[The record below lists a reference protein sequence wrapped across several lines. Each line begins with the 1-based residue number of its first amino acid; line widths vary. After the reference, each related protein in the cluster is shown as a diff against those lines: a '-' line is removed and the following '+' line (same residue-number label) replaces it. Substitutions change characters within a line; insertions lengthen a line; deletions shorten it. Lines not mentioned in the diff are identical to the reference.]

1 MEVVVLGAIALVV
14 LALNAIGAVF
24 VFGRGSWRW
33 EAADSRD
40 AKGLW
45 AAIVAVGVSIAGIVF
60 GLSALITLWPFWLAL
75 LALSAAFFGVQDWL
89 IARRSQPLATTTTA
103 PALPAPMTWDAL
115 WRSYE
120 GRELPPWMLQ
130 QAHSGQVRYDGK
142 LARVH
147 QGMLVPQPTAP
158 RAPLD
163 GAFDRLDRLLG
174 G

>member
-1 MEVVVLGAIALVV
+1 MEIIVLGAVFLVV
-14 LALNAIGAVF
+14 LALNAVGAGF
-24 VFGRGSWRW
+24 VFGRGAWRW
-33 EAADSRD
+33 DASDSRD

-45 AAIVAVGVSIAGIVF
+45 AAIVGAGVVIAGVVF
-60 GLSALITLWPFWLAL
+60 GLSALVALWPFWLAL
-75 LALSAAFFGVQDWL
+75 LTLSAVFFGVQDWL
-89 IARRSQPLATTTTA
+89 IARRAGPGA
-103 PALPAPMTWDAL
+103 ALLPPPPAPMTWDAL

-130 QAHSGQVRYDGK
+130 QALGGQVRYDGK

-158 RAPLD
+158 PATLD
-163 GAFDRLDRLLG
+163 GVFDRLDRLLG

>member
-1 MEVVVLGAIALVV
+1 MEILALGALFLVALAINAVGAGFVV
-14 LALNAIGAVF
+14 
-24 VFGRGSWRW
+24 GRGGWRW
-33 EAADSRD
+33 EASDSRA

-45 AAIVAVGVSIAGIVF
+45 AGIVGVGAVIAAVVF
-60 GLSALITLWPFWLAL
+60 GLSALIALWPFWLAL
-75 LALSAAFFGVQDWL
+75 LALSAVFFGVQDWL
-89 IARRSQPLATTTTA
+89 IARRSRAAGAALA
-103 PALPAPMTWDAL
+103 PPPPAPMTWDAL

-130 QAHSGQVRYDGK
+130 QALGGQVRYDGR

-147 QGMLVPQPTAP
+147 QGVLVPQPATP

-163 GAFDRLDRLLG
+163 GVFDRLDRLLG